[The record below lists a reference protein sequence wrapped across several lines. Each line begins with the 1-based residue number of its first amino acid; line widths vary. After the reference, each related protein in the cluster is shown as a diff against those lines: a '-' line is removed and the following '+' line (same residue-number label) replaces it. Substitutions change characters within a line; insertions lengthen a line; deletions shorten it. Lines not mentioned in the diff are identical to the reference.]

1 MSKMTCVTL
10 VCLAGIGGFVSG
22 MIFNQIKNIIDE
34 EVLDEEILK
43 ELDEE
48 VLDEEILKELDEE
61 EPADFEVE
69 EEETKKETE

>member
-48 VLDEEILKELDEE
+48 

>member
-1 MSKMTCVTL
+1 MSKTMCVTL
-10 VCLAGIGGFVSG
+10 VCAAGMGGVVLG
-22 MIFNQIKNIIDE
+22 MILNQIKNII
-34 EVLDEEILK
+34 
-43 ELDEE
+43 DEE

>member
-1 MSKMTCVTL
+1 MSKMMCVTL
-10 VCLAGIGGFVSG
+10 VCVAGIGGFVSG

-48 VLDEEILKELDEE
+48 

>member
-1 MSKMTCVTL
+1 MRNITCVIL
-10 VCLAGIGGFVSG
+10 VCVAGIGGFVSG

-48 VLDEEILKELDEE
+48 

-69 EEETKKETE
+69 EEETKKETD

>member
-1 MSKMTCVTL
+1 MRNITCVTL
-10 VCLAGIGGFVSG
+10 VCVAGIGGFVAG

-48 VLDEEILKELDEE
+48 

-69 EEETKKETE
+69 EE

>member
-1 MSKMTCVTL
+1 MSKMMCVTL
-10 VCLAGIGGFVSG
+10 VCVAGIGGFVSG

-48 VLDEEILKELDEE
+48 

-69 EEETKKETE
+69 EEETKKETD

>member
-1 MSKMTCVTL
+1 MSKKMCVTL
-10 VCLAGIGGFVSG
+10 VCVAGMGGVVLG
-22 MIFNQIKNIIDE
+22 MILNQIKNII
-34 EVLDEEILK
+34 
-43 ELDEE
+43 DEE

>member
-1 MSKMTCVTL
+1 MSKMMCVTL
-10 VCLAGIGGFVSG
+10 VCVAGMGGVVLG
-22 MIFNQIKNIIDE
+22 MILNQIKNII
-34 EVLDEEILK
+34 
-43 ELDEE
+43 DEE